1 MAKLRSDCKHYQLLR
16 SQLYRLPALIV
27 SAANFCVGPE
37 GFVCVRCVGV
47 ALTIAAALR
56 CWSSTWVLLGN
67 SLQHIELLGNSLQN
81 LGLRL
86 S

>member
-1 MAKLRSDCKHYQLLR
+1 MAKLRLDCKHHQLLR
-16 SQLYRLPALIV
+16 SQLYRMPALIV

-37 GFVCVRCVGV
+37 GFVSVRCVG
-47 ALTIAAALR
+47 AARKIATALR
-56 CWSSTWVLLGN
+56 CWSSTCVLLDN
-67 SLQHIELLGNSLQN
+67 SLQRIELLGNSLQN

>member
-1 MAKLRSDCKHYQLLR
+1 MAKLRSDCKHHQLLR

-37 GFVCVRCVGV
+37 GFVCVRCVGA